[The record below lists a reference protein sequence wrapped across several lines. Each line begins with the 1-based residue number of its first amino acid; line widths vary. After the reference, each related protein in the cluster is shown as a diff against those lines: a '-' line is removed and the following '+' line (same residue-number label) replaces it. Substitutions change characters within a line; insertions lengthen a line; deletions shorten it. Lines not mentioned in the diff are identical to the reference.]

1 MKVAVFLSVC
11 FLLPVLGIYIEE
23 LRTGL
28 EAARLT
34 EVREEAYGKEMSW
47 YRNGNQFLH

>member
-1 MKVAVFLSVC
+1 MKVAVFLSV

-34 EVREEAYGKEMSW
+34 EVREVAYGKEMS

>member
-1 MKVAVFLSVC
+1 MVAFLSVF

-28 EAARLT
+28 EAARLS
-34 EVREEAYGKEMSW
+34 EVREVAYGKEMSW